1 MCTSPSPAW
10 KTCFCTTLEGACGNE
25 LEDVFRHAGA
35 RCSRGPPQHR
45 SVVAANFP
53 AAADVRV
60 YFWPGDGAQRLHA
73 CGVQE
78 PAASRH
84 YGHQHGVHRRV
95 GGCHAADCGVPIHPR
110 NRRPSARAH
119 GNFLGGSRESV
130 RWRSAGAHLR
140 PGGDSRRM
148 ADPAAGSRAE
158 FAYSS
163 ELRRGHAARGALLRV
178 WWPRT
183 GMQRQSAAHWPYVQH
198 GAHAD
203 DLLRLHLL
211 PLERAAEFPH
221 PAKGRSGEPLGVC
234 QRGPA
239 RKARPAVSS
248 SIASGRA
255 GGTGALRRAAVDGG
269 TAAVSEQG
277 GQLKLPY
284 FAAFHLVTEVT
295 YDDKFSHSFSKA
307 ANKWGNGVDH
317 SVRRPACCVLL

>member
-25 LEDVFRHAGA
+25 LEDVFRHAGT
-35 RCSRGPPQHR
+35 RRSRGPPQHR
-45 SVVAANFP
+45 SVVAANVP
-53 AAADVRV
+53 AAADVRI
-60 YFWPGDGAQRLHA
+60 YLWPGDGAQRLHA

-78 PAASRH
+78 PAAPRH
-84 YGHQHGVHRRV
+84 HGHQHGVHRRV
-95 GGCHAADCGVPIHPR
+95 GGCHAVDFRIPVHVRDWRPPAGADR
-110 NRRPSARAH
+110 
-119 GNFLGGSRESV
+119 NFLGRGREGF
-130 RWRSAGAHLR
+130 RWRSAGAHLW
-140 PGGDSRRM
+140 PGRHSRRM

-158 FAYSS
+158 FAYPS

-178 WWPRT
+178 RWLSP
-183 GMQRQSAAHWPYVQH
+183 GMQRQSNPHWPDVQH
-198 GAHAD
+198 GPDPD
-203 DLLRLHLL
+203 DFLWLHLL
-211 PLERAAEFPH
+211 SLERTAEFPH

-239 RKARPAVSS
+239 RNTRPAISP
-248 SIASGRA
+248 SIAGGRDV
-255 GGTGALRRAAVDGG
+255 GTGALRRAAVDSG

-277 GQLKLPY
+277 GQLRLPY
-284 FAAFHLVTEVT
+284 LAAFHHVTEVT